1 VYLLVFARGL
11 GWQWRGIFTASHST
25 PPVVAAAPRS
35 AVTGGPLAVQL
46 APAAGAGV
54 QQGLKTALP
63 PTDEP
68 PPRNTTDRLGVSY
81 DAQGVAVMG
90 IDVDPSGVY
99 NVAPGRQVRIG
110 GPSGSLFDV
119 LPGGKLSATTRV
131 KEWP

>member
-1 VYLLVFARGL
+1 MYLLVFARGL
-11 GWQWRGIFTASHST
+11 GWQWHGILTATRTS
-25 PPVVAAAPRS
+25 PPVVAAAPRN
-35 AVTGGPLAVQL
+35 AVSGAPAAVPQ
-46 APAAGAGV
+46 APAAGAAV
-54 QQGLKTALP
+54 QPGSKTSLP
-63 PTDEP
+63 PSDEP
-68 PPRNTTDRLGVSY
+68 PPRNTTDRYGVSY
-81 DAQGVAVMG
+81 DGQGVAVMG

>member
-1 VYLLVFARGL
+1 M
-11 GWQWRGIFTASHST
+11 
-25 PPVVAAAPRS
+25 AAAHRS
-35 AVTGGPLAVQL
+35 AVTGAPLAVQP

-54 QQGLKTALP
+54 QPGSKTALP

-99 NVAPGRQVRIG
+99 NVSSGRQVRIG